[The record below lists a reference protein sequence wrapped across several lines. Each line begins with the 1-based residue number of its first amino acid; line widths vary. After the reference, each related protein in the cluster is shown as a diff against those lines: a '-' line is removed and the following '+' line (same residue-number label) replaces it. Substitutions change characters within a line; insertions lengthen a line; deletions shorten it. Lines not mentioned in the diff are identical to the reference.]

1 MTHTFNIYTF
11 TILYV
16 RTGCLIIEIISDTA
30 SNCTVGGCEQTC
42 TDLKDGGYVCHC
54 LRGFRISPNN
64 PKVCNDIDE
73 CAEFTH
79 NCSQL
84 CTNLNGTHAC
94 SCRDGFM
101 AEMNGVCRLEQGAIT
116 LIYADSPEIRAFNL
130 TSHTAKYVIKGDSI
144 ESLDYE
150 PVSGIVYW
158 TDSYGKTIKRSY
170 LPGSPERANVTMG
183 YAQNLDIESRA
194 KPTGM
199 AVDWAGLNLY
209 WSETDRTGNKP
220 RGSILVSTLDG
231 RYRHSI
237 IATGLEVPTSVVVDP
252 DHGYMFWT
260 DIGSIPK
267 IETSWM
273 DGSKRRILV
282 SDAISQPTGLS
293 IDFAM
298 EHTIYWVDAKLNKI
312 EMMRE
317 DGSRRTLVA
326 YGNYLKHPLS
336 LDVFESSIYWVT
348 RDSGEIYSMDKF
360 GRGVPVKLPGEFA
373 NPSSIKGE
381 PK

>member
-1 MTHTFNIYTF
+1 M
-11 TILYV
+11 
-16 RTGCLIIEIISDTA
+16 
-30 SNCTVGGCEQTC
+30 
-42 TDLKDGGYVCHC
+42 
-54 LRGFRISPNN
+54 RGFRIKPDN
-64 PKVCNDIDE
+64 PKACQDIDE

-94 SCRDGFM
+94 SCREGFQL
-101 AEMNGVCRLEQGAIT
+101 EVNGICRLKDGAIT
-116 LIYADSPEIRAFNL
+116 LVYSDSPEIRAFNL
-130 TSHTAKYVIKGDSI
+130 TSNRAMNVIKGDSI

-150 PVSGIVYW
+150 PESGIVYW

-170 LPGSPERANVTMG
+170 LPGSPGRANVTVG
-183 YAQNLDIESRA
+183 YAQNLEIKSRA
-194 KPTGM
+194 KPTGL
-199 AVDWAGLNLY
+199 AIDWAAMNLY

-220 RGSILVSTLDG
+220 RGAVLVATLDG
-231 RYRHSI
+231 RYRHVV
-237 IATGLEVPTSVVVDP
+237 IATGLEDPTSIVVDP

-282 SDAISQPTGLS
+282 SDAISQPTGLT

-298 EHTIYWVDAKLNKI
+298 DHTIYWVDAKLNKI

-317 DGSRRTLVA
+317 DGSKRTLVA
-326 YGNYLKHPLS
+326 SGNQLKHPLS
-336 LDVFESSIYWVT
+336 LDVFESILYWVT

-360 GRGVPVKLPGEFA
+360 GRGVPVKFPGEFA
-373 NPSSIKGE
+373 NPTSIKGM
-381 PK
+381 PLIYKV